1 MVAMRLF
8 LSYDSRDS
16 QFAEKLLPRLLEQK
30 LEVWDPAREL
40 YPGSNWLLEA
50 GRAFE
55 RADAVIF
62 LISEHS
68 VDTPALR
75 HEVQYA
81 VSNLRFK
88 DRVVP
93 VILSRG
99 MKNIPWILEKM
110 SVIDAT
116 DHDMDRVASS
126 ITTRMS
132 LSHIKAHHAVASRS
146 TRRSAGSK
154 TAKQVA
160 GMARSAAK
168 NSSAARPSSPRTA
181 KSKTSGPRAKS
192 PY

>member
-1 MVAMRLF
+1 MSVF

-16 QFAEKLLPRLLEQK
+16 RFAEQLLSRLVAEK
-30 LEVWDPAREL
+30 FDVWDPAREL

-50 GRAFE
+50 GRALE

-62 LISEHS
+62 LISKHS

-81 VSNLRFK
+81 ISNLRFK

-116 DHDMDRVASS
+116 DHDMDRVAKLVATAMPRSELKGS
-126 ITTRMS
+126 TTRRVPS
-132 LSHIKAHHAVASRS
+132 
-146 TRRSAGSK
+146 GN
-154 TAKQVA
+154 
-160 GMARSAAK
+160 ARSKRPALGK
-168 NSSAARPSSPRTA
+168 NSSARASRT
-181 KSKTSGPRAKS
+181 RH
-192 PY
+192 

>member
-16 QFAEKLLPRLLEQK
+16 HFAKELLPRLLAQK

-81 VSNLRFK
+81 ISNLRFK

-116 DHDMDRVASS
+116 DHDMDRVAKLVATAMPNSKMKGS
-126 ITTRMS
+126 RTQRARSGKARSKRPALGKNSATR
-132 LSHIKAHHAVASRS
+132 ASR
-146 TRRSAGSK
+146 TRH
-154 TAKQVA
+154 
-160 GMARSAAK
+160 
-168 NSSAARPSSPRTA
+168 
-181 KSKTSGPRAKS
+181 
-192 PY
+192 

>member
-1 MVAMRLF
+1 MVAMQVF
-8 LSYDSRDS
+8 LSYDARDS
-16 QFAEKLLPRLLEQK
+16 QFAEELLPRLLAQK
-30 LEVWDPAREL
+30 LKVWDPAREL
-40 YPGSNWLLEA
+40 YPASNWLLEA

-81 VSNLRFK
+81 ISNLRFK

-116 DHDMDRVASS
+116 DGDMDRVAK
-126 ITTRMS
+126 
-132 LSHIKAHHAVASRS
+132 LVAA
-146 TRRSAGSK
+146 T
-154 TAKQVA
+154 
-160 GMARSAAK
+160 M
-168 NSSAARPSSPRTA
+168 PSSKA
-181 KSKTSGPRAKS
+181 KR
-192 PY
+192 

>member
-16 QFAEKLLPRLLEQK
+16 QFAEELLPRLLAQK

-75 HEVQYA
+75 REVQYA
-81 VSNLRFK
+81 ISNLRFK

-110 SVIDAT
+110 TVIDAT
-116 DHDMDRVASS
+116 DHDMDRVAKLVATAMPRSEMKGS
-126 ITTRMS
+126 TTR
-132 LSHIKAHHAVASRS
+132 HAPS
-146 TRRSAGSK
+146 GK
-154 TAKQVA
+154 
-160 GMARSAAK
+160 ARSKHPALGK
-168 NSSAARPSSPRTA
+168 NSAARASRN
-181 KSKTSGPRAKS
+181 RH
-192 PY
+192 